1 MYPTHIKLELQME
14 ARVQVCF
21 SAEAEQ
27 ADGPAAK
34 RARTAGGANVGGVAL
49 AHRMWARPA
58 SIPATRRSRQ
68 LVELQRSGI
77 AAMRAAARLWSWER
91 WESNLRLSEVESLQP
106 LSRSARWL
114 HSCSAVMPMARRT
127 RLLHSARSLW
137 MARTEG

>member
-21 SAEAEQ
+21 SAEAGQ

-49 AHRMWARPA
+49 AHRIWARPA
-58 SIPATRRSRQ
+58 SIPATPRSRQ

-77 AAMRAAARLWSWER
+77 AAMRAAAALELGALGEQSETER
-91 WESNLRLSEVESLQP
+91 SETAAATESLRP
-106 LSRSARWL
+106 LVARLRRVNANFKANSPLYSA
-114 HSCSAVMPMARRT
+114 S
-127 RLLHSARSLW
+127 SLR
-137 MARTEG
+137 MVRTEG